1 MKKTIL
7 YLILFV
13 PLFTHAQGL
22 RFSLMADPQIS
33 WMVPD
38 SKKTTSDGAVFG
50 INAGMGMDYFF
61 TENYAFS
68 TGISINNIGGKLQY
82 ADTLNIPD
90 GAGNIAIPPLSTV
103 TFKLQYL
110 NIPIGLKFKT
120 NEIGYTTFFANLGV
134 TPMINVR
141 DRASD
146 VSETLDSENI
156 SDAIQLFNMN
166 YFINLGVQ
174 YSLGGSTALI
184 GGLGYS
190 SGFLDVT
197 TGEKDKIIVN
207 TLTIKVGVL
216 F

>member
-7 YLILFV
+7 YLFLFV
-13 PLFTHAQGL
+13 PIVVQAQGI
-22 RFSLMADPQIS
+22 RFNLMADPQIS

-38 SKKTTSDGAVFG
+38 SKKITSDGTVFG
-50 INAGMGMDYFF
+50 INAGLGMDYFF

-82 ADTLNIPD
+82 ADTLEIPS
-90 GAGNIAIPPLSTV
+90 GAENFSIPPLSTV

-120 NEIGYTTFFANLGV
+120 NEIGYMTYFANLGV

-156 SDAIQLFNMN
+156 ADAVQLFNMN
-166 YFINLGVQ
+166 YFINLGIQ

-197 TGEKDKIIVN
+197 TGEKDKITVN
-207 TLTIKVGVL
+207 TFTIKVGVL